1 MLTGLTYE
9 EEVKVEKQ
17 ISQETAETVVQELQ
31 KTGVIDDCGAVN
43 KEVAVETIELSSVP
57 EPVKKEIIETIRQE
71 KPVTVAAL
79 SQTTYTETKVEKVSV
94 SYEEAVQI
102 MEDLKGTQVIDSK
115 GKIKDTM
122 KAELAAGTL
131 NLSDRWSKAKQR
143 AVLQALNKADNKPVI
158 RDASKEVTVKLK
170 KKAILSPEFMELW
183 NKIKQKTTYR
193 VQFDLDTLVENSIKE
208 IKEMPEIG
216 TARLLSQ
223 TASVNIE
230 KSGVSHQAG
239 RTFIQDLTR
248 NYETLPDI
256 LRLISTKTL
265 LKRSTVNRI
274 LQESGRMADFLK
286 NPQEFYEKTLEIIE
300 RNRHKLAIDGIKYIK
315 LADEEYYVQ
324 EIFDSTELIANL
336 DKNAVAVENSVYDH
350 VIYDS
355 GVESKFA
362 VALDQDPDVK
372 MFFKIPSRFK
382 IETPIGTYNPDWAV
396 YLEKNGEQKL
406 YFVLETK
413 GTDNLFLLREEE
425 KLKIMCGAEHFKAL
439 DGIGFSKNPV
449 REWQE
454 FKQTV

>member
-1 MLTGLTYE
+1 
-9 EEVKVEKQ
+9 
-17 ISQETAETVVQELQ
+17 
-31 KTGVIDDCGAVN
+31 
-43 KEVAVETIELSSVP
+43 
-57 EPVKKEIIETIRQE
+57 
-71 KPVTVAAL
+71 
-79 SQTTYTETKVEKVSV
+79 
-94 SYEEAVQI
+94 
-102 MEDLKGTQVIDSK
+102 
-115 GKIKDTM
+115 
-122 KAELAAGTL
+122 
-131 NLSDRWSKAKQR
+131 
-143 AVLQALNKADNKPVI
+143 
-158 RDASKEVTVKLK
+158 
-170 KKAILSPEFMELW
+170 
-183 NKIKQKTTYR
+183 
-193 VQFDLDTLVENSIKE
+193 
-208 IKEMPEIG
+208 
-216 TARLLSQ
+216 
-223 TASVNIE
+223 
-230 KSGVSHQAG
+230 
-239 RTFIQDLTR
+239 
-248 NYETLPDI
+248 
-256 LRLISTKTL
+256 
-265 LKRSTVNRI
+265 
-274 LQESGRMADFLK
+274 MADFLK

-355 GVESKFA
+355 GIESKFA
-362 VALDQDPDVK
+362 VALDKDPDVK

-439 DGIGFSKNPV
+439 GGVGFSKNPV